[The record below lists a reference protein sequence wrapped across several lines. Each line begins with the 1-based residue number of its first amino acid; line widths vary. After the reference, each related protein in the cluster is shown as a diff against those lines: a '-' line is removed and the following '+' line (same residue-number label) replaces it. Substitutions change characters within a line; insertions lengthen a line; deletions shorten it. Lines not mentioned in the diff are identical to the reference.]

1 MEDHWVGSWATGPQ
15 LTEESNLPPTSL
27 GNNTLRQIVYAT
39 LSGSQIRVQVSNEFS
54 SQPVTLNKVHV
65 AVATT
70 GNSIDTTTDRELTFS
85 GQPNVTIPGNQAV
98 YSDPLDFTLTALEK
112 LAITIH
118 FGSVP
123 TDITGH
129 PGSRTTSFIQ
139 SGDAVSSA
147 SLASPTTTD
156 HWYFITRLEVMA
168 PATSAAVVV
177 LGDSITDGRGS
188 TTNGNDRWPDALAR
202 RLKANAATS
211 EIAVLNLGIGGN
223 TVLTGGLGPTATA
236 RFERDVLG
244 QSGVR
249 WIIVLEGVNDIGNA
263 TSQDSANVATDLI
276 AAYQDFIDAAHERG
290 LLIYG
295 VPILPFGGSQYDS
308 PEHET
313 ARGTVNDWIRAP
325 GHFDAVIDL
334 DAEVRDPGAPTRLLG
349 SYDTGDNLHLNPAGY
364 QKMADSVDLS
374 LFAVPTP

>member
-1 MEDHWVGSWATGPQ
+1 MTTHWVGSWATGPQ
-15 LTEESNLPPTSL
+15 LTEQSNLPPTSL
-27 GNNTLRQIVYAT
+27 GNNTLRQIVHVT
-39 LSGSQIRVQVSNEFS
+39 LSGAQIRVQLSNEFS
-54 SQPVTLNKVHV
+54 SQPVTMNKVHV
-65 AVATT
+65 ALATT
-70 GNSIDTTTDRELTFS
+70 GNAIDAGSDRELTFS
-85 GQPNVTIPGNQAV
+85 GMPNVTIPGNQAV
-98 YSDPLDFTLTALEK
+98 YSDPLDFPLTALTK
-112 LAITIH
+112 IAITIH

-156 HWYFITRLEVMA
+156 HWYFITRLDVMA
-168 PATSAAVVV
+168 PTTSAAVVV

-202 RLKANAATS
+202 RLQANAATAGV
-211 EIAVLNLGIGGN
+211 AVLNQGIGGN

-244 QSGVR
+244 QSGVK
-249 WIIVLEGVNDIGNA
+249 WIIVLEGVNDIGG
-263 TSQDSANVATDLI
+263 SSSASVATDLI

-295 VPILPFGGSQYDS
+295 VPILPFGGSDYDS
-308 PEHET
+308 AAHET
-313 ARGTVNDWIRAP
+313 ARTTVNDWIRMP
-325 GHFDAVIDL
+325 GNFDAVIDL
-334 DAEVRDPGAPTRLLG
+334 DAAVRDPAAPTTLLAA
-349 SYDTGDNLHLNPAGY
+349 YDTGDNLHLNPAGY
-364 QKMADSVDLS
+364 QEMADSVDLA
-374 LFAVPTP
+374 LFTTPTP